1 MIDSQKLANQIK
13 QGDIRAYELLFKTYY
28 QALCNFANTY
38 LNNIDESEDLV
49 QEVFVKIWDK
59 RNELNVTTSIKSYLF
74 QAVKNSCFN
83 HLKHQKVQRKHKE
96 NLFHQSESSIDTTD
110 QIEVKQ
116 LSLRI
121 EEAIEKMPDKRRE
134 IFFLSRHEGLKYQEI
149 ADKLNI
155 SVKTVETQ
163 MGLALKYLRNELK
176 SYLPIIALSFICS
189 VFFELL
195 FQGNPILNCL
205 IFV

>member
-1 MIDSQKLANQIK
+1 MIDNQKLAKQIK
-13 QGDIRAYELLFKTYY
+13 QGDIRAYELLFKAHY

-38 LNNIDESEDLV
+38 LNNIAESEDLV

-59 RNELNVTTSIKSYLF
+59 HNELNVTTSIKSYLF

-83 HLKHQKVQRKHKE
+83 HIKHQKVQRKHKE
-96 NLFHQSESSIDTTD
+96 HLFHHSESSIDTTN

-121 EEAIEKMPDKRRE
+121 EEAIEKMSEKRKE
-134 IFFLSRHEGLKYQEI
+134 IFYLSRHEGLKYQEI

-155 SVKTVETQ
+155 SIKTVETQ
-163 MGLALKYLRNELK
+163 MGLALKHLRNELK
-176 SYLPIIALSFICS
+176 SYLPIIALSFMCS
-189 VFFELL
+189 IFFELL